1 LYFQQSESESSRT
14 GGYDARRDSREV
26 TSPGKNKEKAVVDER
41 DQGLGPQKKKGLKG
55 TYTRKPRTQQ
65 TQQGSSLPQ
74 QQEVHKNRKRS
85 TKQVWLPV
93 PVQVVGEGSN
103 ESAGKRQRTASVF
116 DRIEDPAEVQ
126 GERRGGSV
134 FERLEEPAA
143 DSAMQGRRDQ

>member
-1 LYFQQSESESSRT
+1 V
-14 GGYDARRDSREV
+14 RRDSREV
-26 TSPGKNKEKAVVDER
+26 TSHGKNKEKVVEEDR
-41 DQGLGPQKKKGLKG
+41 DQVLGPQKKKGIKG
-55 TYTRKPRTQQ
+55 TYTRRPRAQQ
-65 TQQGSSLPQ
+65 EHQGSSLPQ
-74 QQEVHKNRKRS
+74 KQEGNRNRKRS